1 MVDSVEKLLRD
12 NSLSFTVSGRD
23 YLIKCL
29 NVDHEDTNPSLR
41 VDRVSG
47 LAHCFSCGWKRN
59 LFKHYGATPPI
70 TSIKLANLKEKLND
84 IRLSMSDL
92 EIPEGS
98 VSFKQ
103 KFRGISPATLKY
115 FEAFYTESVEVLKD
129 RIVFPIRDVTGK
141 ISVFI
146 ARHTLSDAQPKYV
159 LYPRHSKVS
168 CYPFKIDNSSRSI
181 ILVEGIFD
189 MINLYDKGLR
199 NVVCVFG
206 TQSLKNNIK
215 EKLLVYK
222 TQGIIKVYVLF
233 DGDKAGKTAAAELK
247 PLIEQEDFIVE
258 IMDLPDDV
266 DPGSLDQEEVD
277 RIKEYIK

>member
-59 LFKHYGATPPI
+59 LFKHYGETPPI

-84 IRLSMSDL
+84 IKLSMSDL

-141 ISVFI
+141 ISVFV

-222 TQGIIKVYVLF
+222 TQGIIKIYVLF
-233 DGDKAGKTAAAELK
+233 DGDNAGKTAAAELK